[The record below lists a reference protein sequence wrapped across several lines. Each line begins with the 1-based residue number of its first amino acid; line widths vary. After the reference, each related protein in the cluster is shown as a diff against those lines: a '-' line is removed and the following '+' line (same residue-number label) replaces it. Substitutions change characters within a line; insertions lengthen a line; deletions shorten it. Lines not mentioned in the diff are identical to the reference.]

1 MPNVI
6 NRALIIFSHNN
17 IFRQI
22 NRTQRCCNFFLGAEW
37 FWLILLDTGDENDCI
52 QFKKRTPGSTGPPP
66 LRRDLVFRLDRNF
79 TPWHGRTPPADGP
92 TAAECR
98 WGCRGGGSERASCNL
113 ESQISMGHSKISA
126 RRESR
131 YHERTHEPFARK
143 WQLPMPSSSHHH
155 LGWNQETCS
164 WNEHQ
169 NPLYRASRSNIKW
182 ESRDFKVWTGWDVI
196 THRFF
201 PSRIRRK
208 YGYFKSHNS
217 EINKENVH
225 M

>member
-1 MPNVI
+1 MDCTPKLFLELDCGLHSKNAGVS
-6 NRALIIFSHNN
+6 NAL
-17 IFRQI
+17 
-22 NRTQRCCNFFLGAEW
+22 
-37 FWLILLDTGDENDCI
+37 LLDTGDENDCI

-92 TAAECR
+92 TAGECR

-143 WQLPMPSSSHHH
+143 WQLPMPSSSSFRMKSGNV
-155 LGWNQETCS
+155 LMERTS
-164 WNEHQ
+164 
-169 NPLYRASRSNIKW
+169 
-182 ESRDFKVWTGWDVI
+182 ESTLSG
-196 THRFF
+196 
-201 PSRIRRK
+201 
-208 YGYFKSHNS
+208 KS
-217 EINKENVH
+217 E
-225 M
+225 